1 MMKNF
6 YSTIASSL
14 SAIAVMSVSVASL
27 VFVHNPEPPEELL
40 K

>member
-1 MMKNF
+1 MKNI
-6 YSTIASSL
+6 YSTLASCL